1 MRTGTIETPA
11 GITASEEV
19 VLTAMTNLNNGRIRE
34 TIASFAEEFSFKDH
48 GLGLDFTDKARLAEF
63 FEKTREFY
71 PDSFV
76 QVDAIFGSG
85 DLVNRRMD
93 PSSHVDR
100 AVLRRALQERSDLAS
115 RRVHCADR
123 RLQDY
128 KLV

>member
-11 GITASEEV
+11 GVAAAEEV
-19 VLTAMTNLNNGRIRE
+19 VLTAMTNLNNGGIRE

-71 PDSFV
+71 RASRRDFREWRSR
-76 QVDAIFGSG
+76 D
-85 DLVNRRMD
+85 RRMD

-115 RRVHCADR
+115 GRVHCADG